1 MGEDGMDQQGRGD
14 GRQNEESY
22 KKKKGKLM
30 RVRVMCLVGGG
41 RMDGARVRW
50 DNGVR
55 TMKVSGPY
63 LEVPLQEATCL
74 LSGEQKVSDP
84 GWRRAREG

>member
-1 MGEDGMDQQGRGD
+1 MLGWDRG
-14 GRQNEESY
+14 S
-22 KKKKGKLM
+22 
-30 RVRVMCLVGGG
+30 

-55 TMKVSGPY
+55 AMKVSGPY
-63 LEVPLQEATCL
+63 LEVPLQQATCL